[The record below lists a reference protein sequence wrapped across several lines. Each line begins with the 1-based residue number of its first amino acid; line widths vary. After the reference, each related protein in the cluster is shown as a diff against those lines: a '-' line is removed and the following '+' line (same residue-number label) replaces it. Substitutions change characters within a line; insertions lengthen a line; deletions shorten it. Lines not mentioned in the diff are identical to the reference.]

1 MTLQRHNVN
10 SRLLKPLHDPRFQG
24 HASDPQTIAR
34 VAPTQSQPLA
44 LTISLGVT
52 CSQFTGLQAG
62 AALPASGSLR
72 TRGSS
77 PCPVST
83 LCASSSLRFLFLIVE
98 DMALHCCL
106 PSVLGQKEP
115 WAAGVSEG
123 CGAWGSWLPSDL
135 FTGPGLPWGS
145 PSLSSPRRHG
155 VSTSPCGT
163 LSRPMAASNPNPVGP
178 CF

>member
-10 SRLLKPLHDPRFQG
+10 SRLLNPLHDPRFQG

-34 VAPTQSQPLA
+34 VAPTQSQPLT

-52 CSQFTGLQAG
+52 CSQLTGLQAG

-72 TRGSS
+72 TTREQAHAQ
-77 PCPVST
+77 CPPSVD
-83 LCASSSLRFLFLIVE
+83 LLLVVE
-98 DMALHCCL
+98 DMALHCCP

-123 CGAWGSWLPSDL
+123 RGAWGSWLPRDL
-135 FTGPGLPWGS
+135 FTGLGLPWGS
-145 PSLSSPRRHG
+145 PSLSSPRRYG
-155 VSTSPCGT
+155 VSTGPCGT